1 MHEPHL
7 NPCERDKAIQTP
19 LPPSRL
25 KDGEKQYGDLPTC
38 SPGEVKGGGA
48 GGGRRGRRAAVGLAG
63 SCAVSLGESP
73 WQVIRKNWHGLSGN
87 YMRICAGVWLVGF
100 KKLELLPQLNG
111 LVPSFQS
118 INGNQNKKVSFS
130 RLV

>member
-1 MHEPHL
+1 MAEQHVLPADWMHEPHL

-48 GGGRRGRRAAVGLAG
+48 GGGRRGRRAAAGQAGSSGPGRQLRCESGRESLAG
-63 SCAVSLGESP
+63 DQEKLARFERELYEDLCWG
-73 WQVIRKNWHGLSGN
+73 
-87 YMRICAGVWLVGF
+87 LVGWVQ
-100 KKLELLPQLNG
+100 EAGTSPTA
-111 LVPSFQS
+111 
-118 INGNQNKKVSFS
+118 
-130 RLV
+130 